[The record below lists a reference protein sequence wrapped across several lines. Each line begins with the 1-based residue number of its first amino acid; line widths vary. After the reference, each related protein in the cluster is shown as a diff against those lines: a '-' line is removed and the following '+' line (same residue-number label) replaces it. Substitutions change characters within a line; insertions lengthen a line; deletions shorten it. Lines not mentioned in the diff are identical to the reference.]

1 ARAAAMLATVILTA
15 CSDWLIEQPQDFF
28 PLNQFP
34 QTEADLAIA
43 LGGIDNWYSG
53 GSNQPYFIRGWPI
66 LTEVPSD
73 QTITTQTSGART
85 DARSLRFHRQGPAGR
100 GGAAAAPLAGILH
113 ARRRP
118 AHPWGRRSDARG
130 CLSEHVGGARG

>member
-1 ARAAAMLATVILTA
+1 MRLGILARSAAVLATVLLTA

-34 QTEADLAIA
+34 QTEGDLAIA

-73 QTITTQTSGART
+73 QTITTQTSGSRYEQDSYT
-85 DARSLRFHRQGPAGR
+85 PGPSNEWP
-100 GGAAAAPLAGILH
+100 GGGWHEIY
-113 ARRRP
+113 RP
-118 AHPWGRRSDARG
+118 VNQPNGAITGVPRVAHLPPT
-130 CLSEHVGGARG
+130 

>member
-1 ARAAAMLATVILTA
+1 MKLRTLPPRAAVLTLVTLAG
-15 CSDWLIEQPQDFF
+15 CSDWLVEQPQDFF

-66 LTEVPSD
+66 LTEVSSD
-73 QTITTQTSGART
+73 YFFFQAE
-85 DARSLRFHRQGPAGR
+85 D
-100 GGAAAAPLAGILH
+100 GIRDEMDSYTLT
-113 ARRRP
+113 A
-118 AHPWGRRSDARG
+118 ST
-130 CLSEHVGGARG
+130 